1 MTGSEPR
8 VVVAGNLSLDDTISP
23 GGTVP
28 LAPGGDALYAS
39 SGVAA
44 WGLTPM
50 LLTLV
55 GADYPVDH
63 RARIVAS
70 GIDASRIREVAG
82 PTVHYQVTNFPDGR
96 REYRWVSGAD
106 RLLATSP
113 KEQDYDVL
121 KGAAWLHLAA
131 MPIEAHEIGVRAAR
145 EAGVRFSLDPH
156 EEYVLGYE
164 ARIQAMVEG
173 SIFLPSELEARLLF
187 PDLAGRSAL
196 EVGYLAAER
205 LDSWRPEV
213 VAVKLGELGSVVR
226 WGGRS
231 VHVPAPPVPVVDS
244 TGAGDA
250 FAGGFIVGWLATQD
264 PRAGAACGTIAAA
277 QVIQQFGAFAPEGDE
292 IRATRL
298 ADRIAR
304 ASAILTFLPTADAA
318 DLDMNDVVN
327 RLRAPAVAART
338 FDPDRT
344 FTRTA

>member
-1 MTGSEPR
+1 M
-8 VVVAGNLSLDDTISP
+8 VAGNLSLDDTINP
-23 GGTVP
+23 TGTVP
-28 LAPGGDALYAS
+28 LVPGGDALYAS
-39 SGVAA
+39 FGVVA
-44 WGLTPM
+44 WGLRPM

-55 GADYPVDH
+55 GEDYPVDH

-82 PTVHYQVTNFPDGR
+82 PTVHYRVTNFPDGR
-96 REYRWVSGAD
+96 REYRWVSGPD

-113 KEQDYDVL
+113 KGQDYDVL
-121 KGAAWLHLAA
+121 KGATWLHLAA

-173 SIFLPSELEARLLF
+173 AIFLPSELEARLLF
-187 PDLAGRSAL
+187 PDLEGRGGL

-205 LDSWRPEV
+205 LDGWRPAV
-213 VAVKLGELGSVVR
+213 VAVKLGEVGSVVR

-231 VHVPAPPVPVVDS
+231 VHVPAPPVAVVDS

-250 FAGGFIVGWLATQD
+250 FAGGFIVGWLATRD

-277 QVIQQFGAFAPEGDE
+277 EVIRQFGAFASEEDDT
-292 IRATRL
+292 RATRL

-304 ASAILTFLPTADAA
+304 VGAILSSLPTDDTA
-318 DLDMNDVVN
+318 DLEIEDVVN
-327 RLRAPAVAART
+327 RLRAPAVAAGT
-338 FDPDRT
+338 FDPDRC